1 MTELFKKQLYDK
13 LNLHDESNPMYIY
26 IYWMNIYTFTNDK
39 SVCL

>member
-13 LNLHDESNPMYIY
+13 LNLHEESNPMY